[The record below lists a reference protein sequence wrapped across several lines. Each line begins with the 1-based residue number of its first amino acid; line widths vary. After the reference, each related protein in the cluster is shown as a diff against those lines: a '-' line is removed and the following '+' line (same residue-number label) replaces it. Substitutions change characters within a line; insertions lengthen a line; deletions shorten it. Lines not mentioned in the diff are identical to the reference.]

1 MEAKEVT
8 RGTRTTTSPTFEIRF
23 SLSEITIQRENNTTS
38 ALCRSPAQRAGMENV
53 RYQRQS
59 AELPGSATNAA
70 DHRDL
75 YGQLLCHFV
84 AVLSHS
90 DFGLWTFGTF

>member
-1 MEAKEVT
+1 
-8 RGTRTTTSPTFEIRF
+8 
-23 SLSEITIQRENNTTS
+23 
-38 ALCRSPAQRAGMENV
+38 MENV

-59 AELPGSATNAA
+59 AEFPGSATNAA